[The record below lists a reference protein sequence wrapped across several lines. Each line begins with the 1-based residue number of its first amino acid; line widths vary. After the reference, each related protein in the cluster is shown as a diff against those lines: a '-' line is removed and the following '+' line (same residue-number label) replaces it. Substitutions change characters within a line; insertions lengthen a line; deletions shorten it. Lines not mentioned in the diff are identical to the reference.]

1 MKVLLINA
9 YFYPENTAFGHMEKE
24 ILDTLIARGHE
35 VDVVCPVPCR
45 GISDEII
52 ESYKHIKEEVHRD
65 IRIHRYWAP
74 RESSHPVSRAFRYF
88 WGNIRGNMIG
98 RRFRN
103 TDVFFTISTPPT
115 QGLFVGKL
123 AKKFKAPM
131 IYSLQDVFPDSLVT
145 TGLSHEG
152 SLLYRIGSVVEKK
165 TYKLCSKIIVLS
177 ETVENNLIE
186 KGVPSE
192 KLLTINN
199 WIDSDNVRP
208 VPREENPLFDE
219 FNVDRN
225 KFIVLYAG
233 NLGASQD
240 SQVII
245 NAAERLRDNED
256 IQFCIFGSGPEYD
269 FLYGAID
276 TRKLKNVL
284 LNPLLPTS
292 RVSEVY
298 SMGDVDLITC
308 KKGVSQAAMPSKLW
322 TIMACDTP
330 IIAAFDLDSELN
342 ETLKEANG
350 GICVEPENY
359 ELLADEIEKAYLRK
373 KSGLRPEHWG
383 GREYVSA
390 NNSNR
395 SGVSKYVECIE
406 SFGKKKR

>member
-24 ILDTLIARGHE
+24 ILDALIARGHE
-35 VDVVCPVPCR
+35 VDVVCPIPCR
-45 GISDEII
+45 GIPEETI
-52 ESYKHIKEEVHRD
+52 ESYRHIKEEVHRD

-74 RESSHPVSRAFRYF
+74 REGTNPFLRAVRYF

-145 TGLSHEG
+145 TGLSHKG
-152 SLLYRIGSVVEKK
+152 SLLYRIGSMVEKK

-177 ETVENNLIE
+177 ETVENNLIA

-199 WIDSDNVRP
+199 WINTDNVRP
-208 VPREENPLFDE
+208 VSREDNPLFDE

-245 NAAERLRDNED
+245 NAAENLRDHED
-256 IQFCIFGSGPEYD
+256 IEFCIFGSGPEYD

-276 TRKLKNVL
+276 TRKLKNVH

-298 SMGDVDLITC
+298 SMGDVALITC

-330 IIAAFDLDSELN
+330 IVAAFDLDSELN

-350 GICVEPENY
+350 GICVEPEDYNS
-359 ELLADEIEKAYLRK
+359 LADEIEKAYLRK
-373 KSGLRPEHWG
+373 KNGQPPEYSG

-390 NNSNR
+390 NNSNH
-395 SGVSKYVECIE
+395 SSVSKYVECIE